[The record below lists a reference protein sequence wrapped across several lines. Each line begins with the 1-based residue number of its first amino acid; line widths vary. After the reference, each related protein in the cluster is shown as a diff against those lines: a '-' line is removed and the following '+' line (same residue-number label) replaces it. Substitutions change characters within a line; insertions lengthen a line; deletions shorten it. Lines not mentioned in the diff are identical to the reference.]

1 MSMKVVFLKDTP
13 DHKAG
18 WAGFIP
24 RQLGRRLCHQE
35 IAIPWSIRHYH
46 SGYQDMKKVE
56 REKEE
61 KERAKAEAK
70 AEKERKKELIS
81 AKKKPGRKKAVLV
94 DAEKRETAVAE

>member
-13 DHKAG
+13 EYKTG
-18 WAGFIP
+18 WSGFIP
-24 RQLGRRLCHQE
+24 RTLGRRLCHQE

-46 SGYQDMKKVE
+46 AGYQEMLKAE
-56 REKEE
+56 NEKEKKDKTE
-61 KERAKAEAK
+61 K
-70 AEKERKKELIS
+70 LVS